1 MDLTP
6 YHFNPAGRLYE
17 LLAYCH
23 TKANV
28 STHRVWSDYMGLDP
42 ESSLFYAGIAGIQAL
57 PAQARAAFD
66 ALPADVLL
74 LADADGA
81 HEALTRA
88 EAALRDG
95 ARDLTA
101 NISQVTQR
109 YNEGDLVHIKQCG
122 KFLEGGLVRATPT
135 ESDVASLTTSLED
148 IAGLA
153 NEIIELLETADDLPT
168 QVRVA
173 LFEQADAFRRAVAL
187 ARIEGPEA
195 VLRERDRLTGLVV
208 TNPAVREGLRSNPTI
223 RAKFVQIVTS
233 ANFSF
238 GLINAAAISGG
249 HFANLIQGL
258 TAVLSGD
265 ANGFAMLLP
274 QEPVPALPPAEST
287 S

>member
-6 YHFNPAGRLYE
+6 HHFNPAGRLYE

-28 STHRVWSDYMGLDP
+28 STHRAWSDYMGLDP

-122 KFLEGGLVRATPT
+122 KFLESELHPLRLTSRRSRHRSTTSPGWRTKSSSSSRRQKT
-135 ESDVASLTTSLED
+135 CRRKCASLSSNTRTPSGEQSPSH
-148 IAGLA
+148 ASKARRRCCERG
-153 NEIIELLETADDLPT
+153 TA
-168 QVRVA
+168 
-173 LFEQADAFRRAVAL
+173 
-187 ARIEGPEA
+187 
-195 VLRERDRLTGLVV
+195 
-208 TNPAVREGLRSNPTI
+208 
-223 RAKFVQIVTS
+223 
-233 ANFSF
+233 
-238 GLINAAAISGG
+238 
-249 HFANLIQGL
+249 
-258 TAVLSGD
+258 
-265 ANGFAMLLP
+265 
-274 QEPVPALPPAEST
+274 
-287 S
+287 